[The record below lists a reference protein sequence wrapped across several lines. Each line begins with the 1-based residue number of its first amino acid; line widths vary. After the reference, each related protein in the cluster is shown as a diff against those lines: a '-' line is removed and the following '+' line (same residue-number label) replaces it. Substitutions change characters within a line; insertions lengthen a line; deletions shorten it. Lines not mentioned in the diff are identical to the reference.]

1 MAGKMD
7 DDGVDQR
14 MQLQATAYQLLC
26 CGEGSQETYDVTT
39 TQRTK
44 AVAEIIAD
52 THTYVHK
59 CSNMGDNMCMAYT
72 IAEANEWFEFANKQS
87 QMRVSQG
94 IRSV

>member
-1 MAGKMD
+1 MD